1 MTKLI
6 KPTKA
11 VKTVKPTLKIVIKGE
26 YFDMIKAKTKIIEY
40 REVTQ
45 FWISRLYDKNGK
57 KREYEFI
64 EFINGY
70 NKDARRMI
78 TKYEGFTKKRNLF
91 LINVGK
97 IIK

>member
-26 YFDMIKAKTKIIEY
+26 PFDMIKAKTKIIEY

-57 KREYEFI
+57 K
-64 EFINGY
+64 
-70 NKDARRMI
+70 
-78 TKYEGFTKKRNLF
+78 KR
-91 LINVGK
+91 V
-97 IIK
+97 

>member
-1 MTKLI
+1 
-6 KPTKA
+6 
-11 VKTVKPTLKIVIKGE
+11 
-26 YFDMIKAKTKIIEY
+26 MIKM
-40 REVTQ
+40 V
-45 FWISRLYDKNGK
+45 K
-57 KREYEFI
+57 KREYELI